1 MGTWQKKPTGQL
13 PRSATTS
20 STVDIPV
27 SSDPQSLEYT
37 QPFSSLQNLH
47 PTTLEAIQSTFGYD
61 AMSKVQAQVLSK
73 LPTQRDLMV
82 KAKTGTGKTLA
93 FLVAALESL
102 MALPLESQ
110 IKMGGK
116 IGCVIIAPTRELALQ
131 ISEEAT
137 RLLKPL
143 GWGVQYLVG
152 GESKGK
158 QLDMISKEPAEFV
171 VATPGRM
178 KDLLGNVE
186 FAAKIQE
193 SKVVSGSKSFRRC
206 CKTESPNIIC

>member
-1 MGTWQKKPTGQL
+1 
-13 PRSATTS
+13 
-20 STVDIPV
+20 
-27 SSDPQSLEYT
+27 
-37 QPFSSLQNLH
+37 
-47 PTTLEAIQSTFGYD
+47 
-61 AMSKVQAQVLSK
+61 MSKVQAQVLSK

-158 QLDMISKEPAEFV
+158 QLDRISKEPAEFV

-178 KDLLGNVE
+178 KDLLGNAE

-193 SKVVSGSKSFRRC
+193 SKVVSGS
-206 CKTESPNIIC
+206 